1 MPAAVS
7 PRAAPVLTRSM
18 ANSAATLCFT
28 CIRMEPPDRSKDRYL
43 AQAML
48 YHVQCRVERGGSA
61 SAPPHGI
68 ARGAEQHEARRLRYP
83 RVTAQCR
90 PVLLPRGRNGVMD
103 TYR

>member
-18 ANSAATLCFT
+18 ANSAACASPAFAWSLP
-28 CIRMEPPDRSKDRYL
+28 IRSKDRYL

-48 YHVQCRVERGGSA
+48 YHVQCRVERGGST

-90 PVLLPRGRNGVMD
+90 PMLLPPGRNGVMD